1 MTAPI
6 DFLIE
11 RGLKMEDE
19 TFNLNHREIV
29 KKKVID
35 KKQDKEK
42 KKKKKIDRKRERE
55 SKKRKLVPLI

>member
-29 KKKVID
+29 KTKVID
-35 KKQDKEK
+35 KKQDKQK
-42 KKKKKIDRKRERE
+42 KKKKKNK
-55 SKKRKLVPLI
+55 